1 MEDEKF
7 LQIAAVQYPVPNI
20 HCPEEILPNTENI
33 CIVVE
38 RTKRFY
44 PNLDV
49 IVFPEYSTQNLD
61 KKIWAHDDMCLTLD
75 SVVVQR
81 LRTACETNRV
91 WGVFSIIEKNPDGG
105 MPYNSA
111 IVVNDRG
118 ELVLHYRKLQPW
130 CPIEPWAPGNFGMP
144 VCDGPKGSKLAVC
157 VCHDGMFP
165 EIARE
170 AAYKGCNV
178 FIRISAYT
186 SQWKEQWILTNR
198 ANAWNNLM
206 FTVSVNLAGQG
217 ATAYHCG
224 NGMICDIDGRIMA
237 IGSDCPGE
245 IVTAEIDPSHS
256 DYARKTWGVENN
268 IFNLGCRAYIGKPGG
283 EKGNYLTWVKDLEN
297 GAYCLPWDGKIK
309 IR

>member
-1 MEDEKF
+1 MEDERF
-7 LQIAAVQYPVPNI
+7 LQISAVQYPVPNV
-20 HCPEEILPNTENI
+20 HCPEAILPNAEKI
-33 CIVVE
+33 CAMIE
-38 RTKRFY
+38 CTKRFY

-49 IVFPEYSTQNLD
+49 IVFPEYSTQDLD
-61 KKIWAHDDMCLTLD
+61 KSIWAHDDMCLTTESD
-75 SVVVQR
+75 VVQ
-81 LRTACETNRV
+81 TFKATCETNRV

-105 MPYNSA
+105 APYNSA
-111 IVVNDRG
+111 IIINDCG

-217 ATAYHCG
+217 AIAYHCG

-237 IGSDCPGE
+237 NGSDCPGE

-256 DYARKTWGVENN
+256 DYARKTLGVENN

-283 EKGNYLTWVKDLEN
+283 EKENYLTWVKDLAN
-297 GAYCLPWDGKIK
+297 GMYCLPWEEKIK